1 MLDERVIGMMSTST
15 TLSPITEIVDTTS
28 EIVAQRRLECAE
40 RLNSSSTQEMTGED
54 FSKIHRNHI
63 LISILQQ
70 QKKGKRE
77 KVSPNKIQIQ
87 ILDESQFSINYPRQI
102 PDKTRRKI
110 REIFL
115 FFSFIETWQQ
125 F

>member
-54 FSKIHRNHI
+54 FSRIHRNDI
-63 LISILQQ
+63 LIAILQQ
-70 QKKGKRE
+70 QKKEKRE
-77 KVSPNKIQIQ
+77 KISPNKIPN
-87 ILDESQFSINYPRQI
+87 LLQFI
-102 PDKTRRKI
+102 PIFHKLSKTNTR
-110 REIFL
+110 
-115 FFSFIETWQQ
+115 
-125 F
+125 